1 MEGTILDELDEY
13 IIQKFPS
20 NKTGR
25 LESHLAYKC
34 RLFWIRNDFP
44 TAKVVAE
51 ACGTTAGNVK
61 NYKDYYNWKKIQDH
75 IVFLREKEKQEKF
88 SQYQEDTIKNLQ
100 DINKQRTGVLIY
112 RLDYLLKEV
121 GAGENNVPNPNL
133 TIKDIEKCWEEIYTI
148 NRLLSQIQKDRLR
161 DAGLPEHIND
171 KLPVEAEINSN
182 ADISLVQGKSKEE
195 VDKEYEDTIKKYID
209 ERINKEK

>member
-1 MEGTILDELDEY
+1 MNELDEY

-100 DINKQRTGVLIY
+100 EVFTECF
-112 RLDYLLKEV
+112 LLNYSKTSV
-121 GAGENNVPNPNL
+121 
-133 TIKDIEKCWEEIYTI
+133 TYC
-148 NRLLSQIQKDRLR
+148 
-161 DAGLPEHIND
+161 
-171 KLPVEAEINSN
+171 N
-182 ADISLVQGKSKEE
+182 ADINNASDLPPPACPP
-195 VDKEYEDTIKKYID
+195 
-209 ERINKEK
+209 

>member
-1 MEGTILDELDEY
+1 MNEIDEY

-61 NYKDYYNWKKIQDH
+61 NYKDYFNWKEIQDH
-75 IVFLREKEKQEKF
+75 IVLLRERHKQEQF
-88 SQYQEDTIKNLQ
+88 SKYQEDTIKNLQ
-100 DINKQRTGVLIY
+100 EINKQRTGVLIY
-112 RLDYLLKEV
+112 RLDFLLNEV
-121 GAGENNVPNPNL
+121 GAGKTNAPNL
-133 TIKDIEKCWEEIYTI
+133 KLSKKEIDKCWEEIYSI
-148 NRLLSQIQKDRLR
+148 IRLLSQVQKDRLR

-171 KLPVEAEINSN
+171 KLPIEADVKNNSLIEITEKRN
-182 ADISLVQGKSKEE
+182 KEE
-195 VDKEYEDTIKKYID
+195 LDKEYEDTIKKYIA
-209 ERINKEK
+209 ERIDKEE